1 MSNDNNHVVDELAQT
16 IQLLA
21 DVWPNDRE
29 NVAVAGAKFES
40 VIESFDQSFGQTQKL
55 ANLAWK
61 GIKHLYEKDTFFME
75 VKATTMQAINLFR
88 EFIITDGDIKV
99 EDFEKAF
106 AELSKALNGGKES
119 ADTIISEQELEEL
132 ETKEPA
138 KTTTSNE
145 ENTEATTSKEETTA
159 AHSESLEE
167 EDIVVEVAGIIQLL
181 ADVWPNDRDNVAIA
195 GAKFEQVV
203 SSLESISGQMQK
215 LSDIAYQGIIHL
227 YQKDEYFITVKATTM
242 QAINVF
248 REFLLPDV
256 DVSVEAFEKAYEEL
270 EKALTGEG
278 ESADTVI
285 TEEEIEAYSAKD
297 VEVRPQA
304 IAGVE
309 VPKNST
315 LDDLAT
321 HLLMMDD
328 QPDKEDVALLAG
340 YLLNSANDEMDEAA
354 SELRKAYTIVAQV
367 LSAGQQENGWLETVS
382 ALIEKASEIISNQEW
397 EDSQIDEPNEPSLKE
412 QTAEPKPKSEAVE
425 KTADLD
431 STDNEVNKPATK
443 VFLIPEDIDLSMVG
457 EFITECSELIDSAES
472 ALLDLEDHP
481 DDNELV
487 NTVFRAFHTIKGTS
501 AFMGLDPITEFT
513 HHVETVLSIVRD
525 GDLPFDRACADI
537 NFESID
543 IIKKLLGTVEHC
555 NGGDPLPVPVNY
567 QSMMNVLVDVA
578 ENKVLPAEA
587 LSKEE
592 GVVRPIASEAEVESG
607 NIEEVRVDAPAD
619 TTVQA
624 AKSENEPQNEQTNN
638 AQKSD
643 AESSVRVS
651 VNRLDRL
658 IDMVGELVIAHSVV
672 AQDPNISKD
681 SELQK
686 KVNHATKILR
696 ELQDTSL
703 TLRMVPLK
711 ATFHKMNRLVRDL
724 SRKAGKQVKFN
735 TVGEDTEIDRNMV
748 DIINEPLIH
757 MLRNSLDH
765 GIETKQQRAQTD
777 KPAVATVTLKAY
789 QEGGKVVLQIQDDG
803 RGINKEVILKKAL
816 EKGLIDPDKKLTDS
830 EIYGLIFLPG
840 FSSAEK
846 VTDLSDRGVGM
857 DVVRR
862 SIEQLQGKVEVTSEL
877 GVGTTITIELPFTL
891 AITDGMLIRVGQER
905 FIVPTINIDMTFRA
919 NPEDLFTVLGE
930 NEQVSFRGKSVP
942 VIRLHRLF
950 EIEEAIEDI
959 MSGTLLVI
967 KNNNDRFALLVDEV
981 IGQQQLVGKSINMIA
996 PMQHISGGAI
1006 LGDGRVGLI
1015 LDTAA
1020 LTT

>member
-1 MSNDNNHVVDELAQT
+1 MSNNNKHVVDELAQI

-29 NVAVAGAKFES
+29 NVAIAGAKFEQ
-40 VIESFDQSFGQTQKL
+40 VIESFDQSFGQSQKL

-75 VKATTMQAINLFR
+75 VKATTMQAINMFR
-88 EFIITDGDIKV
+88 EYIITDGDVRV

-106 AELSKALNGGKES
+106 AELNKALGGGKES
-119 ADTIISEQELEEL
+119 ADSIISDEELEEL
-132 ETKEPA
+132 EA
-138 KTTTSNE
+138 KQSE
-145 ENTEATTSKEETTA
+145 SKEDPKVVAE
-159 AHSESLEE
+159 SESKSVEE
-167 EDIVVEVAGIIQLL
+167 EIPAVLDEKDIVDEVAEIIQLL
-181 ADVWPNDRDNVAIA
+181 ADVWPNDRDNVALA
-195 GAKFEQVV
+195 GAKFEKVV
-203 SSLESISGQMQK
+203 GSLERISGQMQK

-227 YQKDEYFITVKATTM
+227 YQKEEYFHTVKATTM

-248 REFLLPDV
+248 REFLLPEV
-256 DVSVEAFEKAYEEL
+256 DVSVEDFEKACEGL
-270 EKALTGEG
+270 EKAINGEG
-278 ESADTVI
+278 ESADKVLTD
-285 TEEEIEAYSAKD
+285 EEIEAYSSNESED
-297 VEVRPQA
+297 SIENS
-304 IAGVE
+304 IEVE
-309 VPKNST
+309 VPKEST

-321 HLLMMDD
+321 HLLMLDD
-328 QPDKEDVALLAG
+328 DSDQDDIELLAAFIM
-340 YLLNSANDEMDEAA
+340 NSAASEMDEAA
-354 SELRKAYTIVAQV
+354 TELKKAYTIVEKV
-367 LSAGQQENGWLETVS
+367 LSEDEREEGWLDTVS
-382 ALIEKASEIISNQEW
+382 SHIEKATELISNKEW
-397 EDSQIDEPNEPSLKE
+397 EDSQTEEVQPEAAVETVSE
-412 QTAEPKPKSEAVE
+412 SSQEKPKAVQAE
-425 KTADLD
+425 EVSTKDETEQSAADE
-431 STDNEVNKPATK
+431 T
-443 VFLIPEDIDLSMVG
+443 VFLIPDDIDLSMVG
-457 EFITECSELIDSAES
+457 EFITECSELIDAAES
-472 ALLDLEDHP
+472 ALLDLEDRP

-543 IIKKLLGTVEHC
+543 IIKKLLGTVENC

-567 QSMMNVLVDVA
+567 RSMMNVLIDVA
-578 ENKVLPAEA
+578 DNKVAPADA
-587 LSKEE
+587 LAKEK
-592 GVVRPIASEAEVESG
+592 GAVRPIESEDDMASITVEDALL
-607 NIEEVRVDAPAD
+607 DAPSN
-619 TTVQA
+619 TSIQG
-624 AKSENEPQNEQTNN
+624 AKTDNDSSNDQPNN
-638 AQKSD
+638 TQKNDS
-643 AESSVRVS
+643 ESSVRVS

-765 GIETKQQRAQTD
+765 GIETKEQRAQTN
-777 KPAVATVTLKAY
+777 KPAVATVTLRAY

-803 RGINKEVILKKAL
+803 RGINKEVILKKAI
-816 EKGLIDPDKKLTDS
+816 EKGLVDPDKKLSDS

-846 VTDLSDRGVGM
+846 VTDLSGRGVGM

-891 AITDGMLIRVGQER
+891 AITDGMLIRVGEER

-950 EIEEAIEDI
+950 EIDGGIEDI
-959 MSGTLLVI
+959 MLGTLLVI

-981 IGQQQLVGKSINMIA
+981 IGQQQLVGKSINMLA
-996 PMQHISGGAI
+996 PTQHISGGAI

-1015 LDTAA
+1015 LDTSA
-1020 LTT
+1020 LTA